1 MNFRRPS
8 TALCG
13 ILYLLLVSL
22 NIPANA
28 DLKKSVIKIPSPEA
42 TDVTPSVPAAR
53 EAEAKP
59 VQQLEP
65 EQKQKPS
72 GEPKSSSRSNASRQ
86 EAAQT
91 TTSSSSLEKGR
102 RKLKLHVTA
111 TQEPTNAT
119 LIEQNLTSA
128 NELMKQGNY
137 GAAAEIYHQTSNLDL
152 KNVEAIVGYGT
163 ALVKQTKLGGALDQF
178 DKALKLDPLNAQA
191 HCGRSTALLT
201 KAKYSSASAA
211 DIKLSLIS
219 EVEKESK
226 KAIELDPTLTQAHF
240 NLANAYREQ
249 SKIDEAV
256 SELLQAV
263 HLDPKHGEAYCELGE
278 IALSQNHLT
287 EAADYY
293 KRAAAANSNNPTPH
307 FGLGRTYMRDRK
319 FSAAATELK
328 TAANLYP
335 NSWQVHQE
343 LAETYGELGESEPMI
358 KELKDVIRI
367 KPNFVQ
373 AYLRLADARE
383 ATGNLETAIEELKSA
398 IVANPDSMDLKLE
411 LGWQTL
417 RLGKTGDALKEYSNL
432 LEQSPASVDAARG
445 LVRCHHVGT
454 LQELVG
460 QTLPGKDLAKSD
472 QLLEKAIA
480 SSPASLELRY
490 ARSELKALS
499 GNSVDLSAV
508 GSPKTSSEREAYAE
522 ALLAQ
527 NNYKGAN
534 EQFHTLLAK
543 AENARQV
550 FKLADVALLLKDL
563 DAAEA
568 GYTRANSIAGGAE
581 RSQRGLGLVSKS
593 RESAKESLC
602 EADNLNRR
610 KDFAK
615 AIPGYRMAI
624 YHNPADAAP
633 HIALARTLEKVRQPK
648 ASTLKEAA
656 LQYKA
661 YLSASSSVPD
671 KERLKYIKHIQELE
685 SRALKL
691 EQLEKQAD
699 TPHRLSPT
707 AYLR

>member
-1 MNFRRPS
+1 MNLRRS
-8 TALCG
+8 FTALFG
-13 ILYLLLVSL
+13 ILCLLLASL
-22 NIPANA
+22 NVPANA
-28 DLKKSVIKIPSPEA
+28 DLKKSVVKVQSPAVE
-42 TDVTPSVPAAR
+42 VSTPSAPPASQSDSKPA
-53 EAEAKP
+53 EQTEAK
-59 VQQLEP
+59 
-65 EQKQKPS
+65 QKS
-72 GEPKSSSRSNASRQ
+72 AGDSRSPSRHNAPQ
-86 EAAQT
+86 EEQARAA
-91 TTSSSSLEKGR
+91 TSSSSLEKGR
-102 RKLKLHVTA
+102 RKLRLRVTA

-137 GAAAEIYHQTSNLDL
+137 GAAADLYHQTANLDS
-152 KNVEAIVGYGT
+152 KNVEAMVGYGV

-178 DKALKLDPLNAQA
+178 DKALKIDPLNAQA

-201 KAKYSSASAA
+201 KAKYSAESASEA
-211 DIKLSLIS
+211 KLSLIG

-226 KAIELDPTLTQAHF
+226 KAIELDPTLTQAHY

-249 SKIDEAV
+249 SKNDEAV

-263 HLDPKHGEAYCELGE
+263 HLDPKFGEAYCELGE
-278 IALSQNHLT
+278 IALSQSHLT

-293 KRAAAANSNNPTPH
+293 KRAAGANSNNPTAH
-307 FGLGRTYMRDRK
+307 FGLGRTYMKDRK
-319 FSAAATELK
+319 FSAAAEELK

-335 NSWQVHQE
+335 NSWQVHKE
-343 LAETYGELGESEPMI
+343 LAEAYGELGESEPMI

-367 KPNFVQ
+367 KPNLVQ

-383 ATGNLETAIEELKSA
+383 ATGNFDTSIEELKSA
-398 IVANPDSMDLKLE
+398 IVANPDNMDLKLE

-417 RLGKTGDALKEYSNL
+417 RLGRTNDALKEYSSL
-432 LEQSPASVDAARG
+432 LEKSPDSIDAARG
-445 LVRCHHVGT
+445 MVRCHHVGT

-460 QTLPGKDLAKSD
+460 RPLPSKDLAKSGE
-472 QLLEKAIA
+472 LLEKAIA
-480 SSPASLELRY
+480 SSPSSLELRY

-499 GNSVDLSAV
+499 GGSVDLSAV
-508 GSPKTSSEREAYAE
+508 GTPKTTSEREAYAE

-527 NNYKGAN
+527 NNYRVAN
-534 EQFHTLLAK
+534 EQFHTLLTR

-550 FKLADVALLLKDL
+550 FRLADVALLLKDL

-568 GYTRANSIAGGAE
+568 GYTKASSFTGGAE
-581 RSQRGLGLVSKS
+581 RSQRGLALVSKS
-593 RESAKESLC
+593 RESAKESIT
-602 EADNLNRR
+602 EAESLTKK

-615 AIPGYRMAI
+615 AIPGYRSAI

-633 HIALARTLEKVRQPK
+633 HIALARSLEKIRQPK
-648 ASTLKEAA
+648 ASNLKEAA

-671 KERLKYIKHIQELE
+671 KERQKYLKHIQDLE

-691 EQLEKQAD
+691 EQLERQAD
-699 TPHRLSPT
+699 THRLSPT
-707 AYLR
+707 AYLP